1 MAMTMSDERVTAGR
15 RLAGKVAVITGGAS
29 GLGLASARRF
39 AAEGARVAC
48 LDLDGAAAAAAAA
61 EFDGLGVACDVSDE
75 AAVAHAVDAVLE
87 RFGTVDVLYANAGIA
102 GTGSV
107 DAEDLASWNRML
119 AVHLTGA
126 FLAARAVLAPMLG
139 QGSGSIILQ
148 SSVAGVTGI
157 RNLAAYTA
165 AKGGIVALARQMAAD
180 YSERGVRVNAVCPGT
195 VRTPLVEQTYLGYHG
210 SADAAA
216 AALAERDRD
225 YPAGRLGAVEDIASF
240 ALFLAGDESRWITGG
255 VFPVDGGATAV
266 SMWRPAAA

>member
-1 MAMTMSDERVTAGR
+1 MAMTMSDSRRVTGS

-29 GLGLASARRF
+29 GLGLASAQRF
-39 AAEGARVAC
+39 AAEGAQVAC
-48 LDLDGAAAAAAAA
+48 LDLDGDAAAAAAAD
-61 EFDGLGVACDVSDE
+61 FDGLGVACDVSDE
-75 AAVAHAVDAVLE
+75 ASVERAVATTVE

-107 DAEDLASWNRML
+107 HKEDLASWNRML
-119 AVHLTGA
+119 GVHLTGV
-126 FLAARAVLAPMLG
+126 FLASRAVLGPMLA

-165 AKGGIVALARQMAAD
+165 AKGGIAALARQMAAD
-180 YSERGVRVNAVCPGT
+180 YSERGIRTNAVCPGT
-195 VRTPLVEQTYLGYHG
+195 VRTPLVEQTYLGYSG
-210 SADAAA
+210 SPEAAA

-225 YPAGRLGAVEDIASF
+225 YPAGRLGALEDIANF
-240 ALFLAGDESRWITGG
+240 ALFLASDESRWITGG

-266 SMWRPAAA
+266 SMWKPAA